1 MLDFIGKSIL
11 THRKA
16 LGWTQEELAE
26 ELDVS
31 ATAVSKW
38 ERGVS
43 VPELEMVCK
52 LADCFR
58 ISVDELIGRK
68 NCLLAEEEKY
78 NDNAMK
84 EFDHIT
90 RTSLIEKYD
99 QKPYIVDV
107 MENMA
112 ELDDHTIQLI
122 IRELNNTTLMYA
134 LAGASGK
141 VCKRFMKNLSGRML
155 SFVDKHLLTAEFPAK
170 KIEEAQNAVLQIYS
184 IVREH
189 CHLEA

>member
-1 MLDFIGKSIL
+1 MSSLKQFSK
-11 THRKA
+11 
-16 LGWTQEELAE
+16 E
-26 ELDVS
+26 DVH
-31 ATAVSKW
+31 
-38 ERGVS
+38 
-43 VPELEMVCK
+43 
-52 LADCFR
+52 
-58 ISVDELIGRK
+58 
-68 NCLLAEEEKY
+68 
-78 NDNAMK
+78 DNAMK

-90 RTSLIEKYD
+90 RTSLIEKYA

-122 IRELNNTTLMYA
+122 IRELNNTTLIYA

-141 VCKRFMKNLSGRML
+141 VCKRFMENLSGRML
-155 SFVDKHLLTAEFPAK
+155 SFVDKHMLTAAFPAK

-189 CHLEA
+189 